1 MGVQNVMLL
10 LTALYQ
16 FKVHDNFMERLRRS
30 RFVQIWK
37 RIQLKFG
44 KEFNWNGLIF

>member
-1 MGVQNVMLL
+1 MKSRQTVGTFLNIPMGVQNVMLL

-30 RFVQIWK
+30 RFVPVT
-37 RIQLKFG
+37 L
-44 KEFNWNGLIF
+44 

>member
-1 MGVQNVMLL
+1 VRNFPLIAETHMGVQNVMLL

-30 RFVQIWK
+30 RFVPVT
-37 RIQLKFG
+37 L
-44 KEFNWNGLIF
+44 